1 MFASYNNIKL
11 DSILLNNNFRN
22 FIILLS
28 NNFRK
33 AMFFARFLKCE
44 LHYVATFQFFQR
56 NIFACLMKEFFSR

>member
-11 DSILLNNNFRN
+11 DS
-22 FIILLS
+22 ILLS

-33 AMFFARFLKCE
+33 AMFFARFVKCE

-56 NIFACLMKEFFSR
+56 DIFACLMKEFFSR